1 MKSNRNLLAG
11 SLLAA
16 AALLAAATS
25 ISVATAADEA
35 TTAAPPAPG
44 PHAWHHHHGAGQ
56 FLAKLNLS
64 AEQQASVK
72 TIMANAGPQMKSIHQ
87 EMRANSLKLRQTQP
101 NDPNYANVVAQ
112 VTQGGG
118 ARAGVQGADAGA
130 ADSAGGPAG
139 ADAFADGGADA
150 GSDAISSGH
159 AGGAINCRRNR
170 FRIVAAATLIVG
182 WRRSRPFRAA
192 RSRCRGRPSVPYPRS
207 PSSPCH
213 H

>member
-16 AALLAAATS
+16 GALLAAATS
-25 ISVATAADEA
+25 ISAATAADVA

-44 PHAWHHHHGAGQ
+44 PHAWHHHHGAGRL
-56 FLAKLNLS
+56 LAKLNLS

-112 VTQGGG
+112 VTQANGSLHSQMITQKEAVRAQVFKVLTPAQQTQLVALQTQMHAQMQ
-118 ARAGVQGADAGA
+118 ARMQARMQSRQGTPA
-130 ADSAGGPAG
+130 AQ
-139 ADAFADGGADA
+139 
-150 GSDAISSGH
+150 
-159 AGGAINCRRNR
+159 
-170 FRIVAAATLIVG
+170 
-182 WRRSRPFRAA
+182 
-192 RSRCRGRPSVPYPRS
+192 
-207 PSSPCH
+207 
-213 H
+213 